1 MRDTPLHTSQVDGL
15 FFSFLFFFRIS
26 RERNSANST
35 IKSLKVYHCKGIPK
49 LHPHRSW
56 VLTEKNVLNR
66 KQRPCVFLRDAS
78 DHNDSLRLGSIAPN
92 FQAETTN
99 GPIDFHEYLV
109 PPSCFSKAWSLTCCR
124 FIGDHWVVLFSHPE
138 DYTPVCTT
146 ELGAFAKLEPE
157 FTKRGVKL
165 IGLSANTIESHG
177 GWIQDID
184 EISGSKLRF
193 PIIGDKQRKVAYL
206 YDMLDHQDTTN
217 VDQKGIAFTIRSV
230 FIIDPK
236 KTIRLI
242 LSYPASTGRNTAEV
256 LRVVDSLQTG
266 DKNKVT
272 TPINWVPGDDVIVHP
287 SVKTEEAKEKYPQ
300 LKIVKP
306 YLRFTPLP
314 KEQTSAAV

>member
-1 MRDTPLHTSQVDGL
+1 M
-15 FFSFLFFFRIS
+15 
-26 RERNSANST
+26 
-35 IKSLKVYHCKGIPK
+35 
-49 LHPHRSW
+49 
-56 VLTEKNVLNR
+56 
-66 KQRPCVFLRDAS
+66 
-78 DHNDSLRLGSIAPN
+78 
-92 FQAETTN
+92 
-99 GPIDFHEYLV
+99 
-109 PPSCFSKAWSLTCCR
+109 
-124 FIGDHWVVLFSHPE
+124 
-138 DYTPVCTT
+138 CTT

-165 IGLSANTIESHG
+165 IGLSANTVDSHG
-177 GWIQDID
+177 GWIKVLSPISRYLQPRHTNLTQDID

-193 PIIGDKQRKVAYL
+193 PIIGDKERKVAYA

-266 DKNKVT
+266 DKQKVT

-287 SVKTEEAKEKYPQ
+287 SVKTEQAKEQYPE

-306 YLRFTPLP
+306 YLRFTPLA

>member
-1 MRDTPLHTSQVDGL
+1 MISTSEIKCRPRR
-15 FFSFLFFFRIS
+15 RI
-26 RERNSANST
+26 T
-35 IKSLKVYHCKGIPK
+35 
-49 LHPHRSW
+49 
-56 VLTEKNVLNR
+56 LT
-66 KQRPCVFLRDAS
+66 QD
-78 DHNDSLRLGSIAPN
+78 
-92 FQAETTN
+92 
-99 GPIDFHEYLV
+99 
-109 PPSCFSKAWSLTCCR
+109 R
-124 FIGDHWVVLFSHPE
+124 FIGDKWVVLFSHPE

-165 IGLSANTIESHG
+165 IGLSANTVDSHG
-177 GWIQDID
+177 GWIKDID

-193 PIIGDKQRKVAYL
+193 PIIGDKERKVAYA
-206 YDMLDHQDTTN
+206 YDMLDHQDITN

-272 TPINWVPGDDVIVHP
+272 TPINWVPGKQLDASGTAASASWRLTESAGDDVIVHP
-287 SVKTEEAKEKYPQ
+287 SVKTEQAKEQYPD

-306 YLRFTPLP
+306 YLRYTPLP
-314 KEQTSAAV
+314 KEQTSAAT

>member
-1 MRDTPLHTSQVDGL
+1 M
-15 FFSFLFFFRIS
+15 
-26 RERNSANST
+26 
-35 IKSLKVYHCKGIPK
+35 
-49 LHPHRSW
+49 
-56 VLTEKNVLNR
+56 
-66 KQRPCVFLRDAS
+66 
-78 DHNDSLRLGSIAPN
+78 
-92 FQAETTN
+92 
-99 GPIDFHEYLV
+99 
-109 PPSCFSKAWSLTCCR
+109 
-124 FIGDHWVVLFSHPE
+124 LFSHPE

-165 IGLSANTIESHG
+165 IGLSANTVDSHG
-177 GWIQDID
+177 GWIKDID

-193 PIIGDKQRKVAYL
+193 PIIGDKERKVAYA

-266 DKNKVT
+266 DQNKVT
-272 TPINWVPGDDVIVHP
+272 TPINWVPGKPNPGCRAGDRRLTISAGDDVIVHP
-287 SVKTEEAKEKYPQ
+287 SVKTEQAKEQYPH